1 VAEQAH
7 EPATRRLILWDVDG
21 TLVTCGPSGRE
32 ALETAAREAGGVRSV
47 PHFPMGGK
55 PNPQILGEILR
66 GAGVAPARI
75 DALIPVA
82 LAEAERV
89 LAGWSARMGRESHV
103 HPGVRSLLGE
113 LAGRD
118 GVRQTL
124 VTGNL
129 AANAAVKVGAFG
141 LEGFFDLPVGAYGDD
156 HAERDFLVPIALGRA
171 RQLRGE
177 TYLAD

>member
-1 VAEQAH
+1 
-7 EPATRRLILWDVDG
+7 
-21 TLVTCGPSGRE
+21 
-32 ALETAAREAGGVRSV
+32 
-47 PHFPMGGK
+47 MGGK
-55 PNPQILGEILR
+55 TDPQILGEMLR
-66 GAGVAPARI
+66 GAGVALARI

-89 LAGWSARMGRESHV
+89 LAGWSARMGREGHV

-141 LEGFFDLPVGAYGDD
+141 LEWFFDLPVGA
-156 HAERDFLVPIALGRA
+156 
-171 RQLRGE
+171 
-177 TYLAD
+177 

>member
-1 VAEQAH
+1 
-7 EPATRRLILWDVDG
+7 
-21 TLVTCGPSGRE
+21 
-32 ALETAAREAGGVRSV
+32 
-47 PHFPMGGK
+47 M
-55 PNPQILGEILR
+55 LR

-103 HPGVRSLLGE
+103 HSGVRSLLGE

-177 TYLAD
+177 TYPAD